1 MRKSKI
7 ISIDRIVLTSFIV
20 DLSDVLISLLG
31 VVLTGSVTMISQTLE
46 GFSDIFSSGLL
57 LFGNKRSKLP
67 SDEIHPYGYGRET
80 FFWALMSGLITFSVT
95 ATISIYLGYQ
105 RFLHPEAIK
114 NLSFAMFALIFSIF
128 SNGYSCFISYK
139 KLAGKHKASTMLQT
153 FLNSPLIEVKTSFI
167 LDLMGTVAAIFGL
180 LAMVIYKYT
189 SDLRFDGIGAI
200 LTGLALAFFAYF
212 ILVGAKDLLI
222 GRSASKAVIK
232 KIMDAVMS
240 FEQVTTIMDIRTLVI
255 GTRKILINLEINVID
270 DLNTPELEK
279 LIDRIEEEINRSVEI
294 TSFIQIE
301 LETEK

>member
-1 MRKSKI
+1 MKKNKI
-7 ISIDRIVLTSFIV
+7 ISIDRVVLTSFIV

-31 VVLTGSVTMISQTLE
+31 VILTGSVTMISQVLE

-57 LFGNKRSKLP
+57 LFGNKRAKLP
-67 SDEIHPYGYGRET
+67 SDETHPYGYGRET

-105 RFLHPEAIK
+105 RFLHPESIE
-114 NLSFAMFALIFSIF
+114 NLSFALFALVFSIF

-139 KLAGKHKASTMLQT
+139 RLAGKHKARTMLQT

-167 LDLMGTVAAIFGL
+167 LDLMGTVAAIFGVIAL
-180 LAMVIYKYT
+180 VIYKYT
-189 SDLRFDGIGAI
+189 DDIRFDGIGAI

-212 ILVGAKDLLI
+212 ILIGAKDLLI
-222 GRSASKAVIK
+222 GRSASKDVIK
-232 KIMDAVMS
+232 KIKEAVIS
-240 FEQVTTIMDIRTLVI
+240 FDQVKTIIDIRTLII
-255 GTRKILINLEINVID
+255 GTRKLLINLEINVID
-270 DLNTPELEK
+270 ELNTTELEK
-279 LIDRIEEEINRSVEI
+279 LIDSIEEEINKHVGI